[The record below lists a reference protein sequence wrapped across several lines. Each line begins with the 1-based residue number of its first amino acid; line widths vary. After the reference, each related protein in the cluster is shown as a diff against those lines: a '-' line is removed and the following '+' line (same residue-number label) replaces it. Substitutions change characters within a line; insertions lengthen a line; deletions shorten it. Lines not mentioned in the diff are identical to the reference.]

1 MFLHRTKNLAAT
13 AVTALL
19 VLLFALPAPSSAQN
33 QVLGEL
39 QLDGATKVD
48 KKSGV
53 WVDGLYVGYVEE
65 LKGAKKLLLLPG
77 DHQISIRQAGYI
89 PLNQTVTIEPSK
101 RTILKISLEK
111 DPNAVYPAGSTSQI
125 KLAVTPDRAAVFLD
139 DGYVGT
145 VSQFSGMGRAMV
157 TSPGKHHL
165 KIALAGFQAFDTSV
179 NLLPKQKI
187 TIKTELVP
195 GSIDQAGQAIKQ
207 N

>member
-157 TSPGKHHL
+157 TTPGKHHL

>member
-19 VLLFALPAPSSAQN
+19 VLLFALPAPSRAQN

-39 QLDGATKVD
+39 QLDGATKVER
-48 KKSGV
+48 KSGV
-53 WVDGLYVGYVEE
+53 WVDGQYVGFVEE
-65 LKGAKKLLLLPG
+65 LKGTKKLLLLPG

-111 DPNAVYPAGSTSQI
+111 DPNAIYPAGSTSQI

-157 TSPGKHHL
+157 TTPGKHHL
-165 KIALAGFQAFDTSV
+165 KIALAGYQAFDTSV
-179 NLLPKQKI
+179 SLLPKQKI
-187 TIKTELVP
+187 TIKTDLVP